1 MYKKYTL
8 YKVGKIGII
17 NISKR
22 ITEIMRGIDKEIII

>member
-8 YKVGKIGII
+8 YKVGKNDAI

-22 ITEIMRGIDKEIII
+22 IAEIMREIDKEIII